1 MKTNKKILASLFVF
15 SLLNI
20 PETASASGI
29 PTVDASAIAQAVL
42 SLEQLKNTYAQIV
55 QQYNQAVS
63 TYQNFT
69 GNRGLGMIFY
79 NPELRQFLPN
89 NFSSQCHFL
98 KTVDFFL
105 F

>member
-20 PETASASGI
+20 PVTASASGI

-55 QQYNQAVS
+55 QQ
-63 TYQNFT
+63 
-69 GNRGLGMIFY
+69 
-79 NPELRQFLPN
+79 
-89 NFSSQCHFL
+89 
-98 KTVDFFL
+98 
-105 F
+105 